1 MSETL
6 VKSVPP
12 AVKRK
17 TRSRD
22 RFELKREKILVAATE
37 LINQHGLKGMTLLDI
52 ARAVGLN
59 TTSVTYYFKR
69 KELLAAAV
77 FEQTLQRL
85 DAMVREAGEAES
97 PEQRVSDLVA
107 ATIALRAR
115 IVRGTDLPMAKLS
128 EIRTLDEEYRKPL
141 ELHYQDI
148 FRTVRAYF
156 GEIRDPAH
164 KALLTARAHLLL
176 EVVFWLPMWI
186 GQYALSDFP
195 RVHASLVDI
204 LLGGLAP
211 PDVPWAPVM
220 VDADGPDHEAEA
232 DGPEGFLRVATRL
245 INDAG
250 YRGASVVRI
259 ADQVNVTKGSFYH
272 HLDGKDDL
280 VIECFRR
287 SFARISRTIA
297 LAQDE
302 CRQGCECLESA
313 IATLLNIQFYD
324 DWPLMRTTALQS
336 LPAELRAD
344 VVARS
349 NRTAL
354 QFMGIMIDGMRD
366 GSLRIVDP
374 LIASQFIIASI
385 NTAYDLQKWASR
397 LESETAIAYYGSAML
412 RGLCDDRV
420 ANDARG

>member
-1 MSETL
+1 MSNALAESPAPAAQR
-6 VKSVPP
+6 KS
-12 AVKRK
+12 
-17 TRSRD
+17 RSRD
-22 RFELKREKILVAATE
+22 RFELKREKIIIAAIELVNE
-37 LINQHGLKGMTLLDI
+37 HGLKGMTLLDI
-52 ARAVGLN
+52 AKAVGLN

-69 KELLAAAV
+69 KELLAAAA
-77 FEQTLQRL
+77 FEQSLQRL
-85 DAMVREAGEAES
+85 EDMVRKAGSAATTEE
-97 PEQRVSDLVA
+97 RVSELVA

-115 IVRGTDLPMAKLS
+115 VVRGTDLPLAKLS
-128 EIRTLDEEYRKPL
+128 EIRTLDDEIRKPL
-141 ELHYQDI
+141 ELHYQAI
-148 FRTVRAYF
+148 FRLVRGYF
-156 GEIRDPAH
+156 GEIRDDAH

-176 EVVFWLPMWI
+176 EVVFWLPIWI

-204 LLGGLAP
+204 LLNGLAP
-211 PDVPWAPVM
+211 PDAPWAPRLLDV
-220 VDADGPDHEAEA
+220 DGPDHEAEP

-259 ADQVNVTKGSFYH
+259 ADKVNVTKGSFYH

-287 SFARISRTIA
+287 SFARISRAIA
-297 LAQDE
+297 LSHEE
-302 CRQGCECLESA
+302 CSQGCECLETA
-313 IATLLNIQFYD
+313 IATLLNIQFYN

-336 LPAELRAD
+336 LPGELRAD

-349 NRTAL
+349 NRAAL
-354 QFMGIMIDGMRD
+354 QFTGIMIDGMRD

-374 LIASQFIIASI
+374 LIASQFLIASI

-397 LESETAIAYYGSAML
+397 LEPDTAIAYYASSML

-420 ANDARG
+420 ANGANG

>member
-1 MSETL
+1 MIQALAEPVLAEPSR
-6 VKSVPP
+6 
-12 AVKRK
+12 KR
-17 TRSRD
+17 RSRD
-22 RFELKREKILVAATE
+22 RFELKREKIVVAATDLVNE
-37 LINQHGLKGMTLLDI
+37 HGLKGMTLLDV
-52 ARAVGLN
+52 AKAVGLN

-77 FEQTLQRL
+77 FEQSLQRL
-85 DAMVREAGEAES
+85 EEMVAEAGKGATAEK
-97 PEQRVSDLVA
+97 RVSRLLA
-107 ATIALRAR
+107 ATIALRAGV
-115 IVRGTDLPMAKLS
+115 IRGTDLPLAKLS
-128 EIRTLDEEYRKPL
+128 EIRTLDDEIRVPL
-141 ELHYQDI
+141 ERHYQAI
-148 FRTVRAYF
+148 FRAVRGYF
-156 GEIRDPAH
+156 GESRDAAH

-186 GQYALSDFP
+186 GQYALADFE

-204 LLGGLAP
+204 LLHGLAP
-211 PDVPWAPVM
+211 QSAPWAPRLL
-220 VDADGPDHEAEA
+220 DPDGPEEGGADGS
-232 DGPEGFLRVATRL
+232 EGFLRVATRL

-259 ADQVNVTKGSFYH
+259 SDEVNVTKGSFYH

-287 SFARISRTIA
+287 SYERYSRAIA
-297 LAQDE
+297 LAREACD
-302 CRQGCECLESA
+302 QGCDRLESA

-324 DWPLMRTTALQS
+324 EWPLMRTTALQS
-336 LPAELRAD
+336 LPAALRAD

-354 QFMGIMIDGMRD
+354 QFTGLIIDGMRD

-374 LIASQFIIASI
+374 LIASQFVIASV

-397 LESETAIAYYGSAML
+397 LTPDTAIAYYGSAVL
-412 RGLCDDRV
+412 RGLCDDEI
-420 ANDARG
+420 ANGC